1 MVSTRLQGQPPLRH
15 ERELAPCIALLCLE
29 NGCFK
34 GFYLRWPTCTF
45 FPRVSCSPKPAVP
58 VLLEAKDHARV
69 KPWQNVLC
77 NRNEN
82 VSVTQARPGRCQMTG
97 QRRTPYARRRLPPRS
112 RVRSAAPPRRDAP
125 AAARPS
131 AGGAGR
137 GGSAPCAPP
146 GGGKGRAA
154 RAPSLS
160 RPEAKVP
167 PPGGARPLSQ
177 PEVAIGRDFV

>member
-97 QRRTPYARRRLPPRS
+97 QRRTRYARRRLPPRS

-137 GGSAPCAPP
+137 ERALRPARGRE
-146 GGGKGRAA
+146 GK
-154 RAPSLS
+154 
-160 RPEAKVP
+160 
-167 PPGGARPLSQ
+167 GGARSVPQ
-177 PEVAIGRDFV
+177 PP